1 MQIYFFIV
9 SNLFISAVLITY
21 NEEFIIEKCLKSIT
35 FVNEIVVLDSF
46 SNDNTESIC
55 NKYNVKFHQHNFD
68 NYANQRNRAL
78 NLVSPNTNWILML
91 DADEIV
97 IPELKDEILNIT
109 NDYNNSISLYNVR
122 RKDIYNNK
130 WMKYSSGYP
139 TWFGRLFRK
148 DQVWVEREINEE
160 YHTNGNVGFL
170 KEHLLHYP
178 YNKGFS
184 WWLSKHNKYSSM
196 EAILLSDNTIT
207 NISFF
212 DLFTKDPVK
221 RRKLLKKFFY
231 KLPFRPLFVFFILY
245 FIRFGFLDGKLGF
258 RVCLM
263 RSFYEWMIDV
273 NYSDLPR

>member
-1 MQIYFFIV
+1 MIN
-9 SNLFISAVLITY
+9 SISAVIITL
-21 NEEFIIEKCLKSIT
+21 NEENIISKCLESLD
-35 FVNEIVVLDSF
+35 FVNEIIILDSF
-46 SNDNTESIC
+46 STDRTIDIAS
-55 NKYNVKFHQHNFD
+55 KYNAKIFHHNFD
-68 NYANQRNRAL
+68 NYANQRNRL
-78 NLVSPNTNWILML
+78 FNLVSSSSKWILMV

-97 IPELKDEILNIT
+97 SKELKDEVLKIT
-109 NDYNNSISLYNVR
+109 KDSNNSITLYNVR
-122 RKDIYNNK
+122 RKDIYNNQ

-184 WWLSKHNKYSSM
+184 WWLSKHDKYSSM
-196 EAILLSDNTIT
+196 EALILSNNKIT

-212 DLFTKDPVK
+212 NLFTKDPVK
-221 RRKLLKKFFY
+221 RRKIFKNYFY
-231 KLPFRPLFVFFILY
+231 KLPFRPLLVFFILY

-273 NYSDLPR
+273 KFSELSR

>member
-1 MQIYFFIV
+1 MITAI
-9 SNLFISAVLITY
+9 IITY
-21 NEEFIIEKCLKSIT
+21 NEENIISKCLKSID
-35 FVNEIVVLDSF
+35 FVNEIIILDSF
-46 SNDNTESIC
+46 STDKTIEIASNF
-55 NKYNVKFHQHNFD
+55 NVKIHQHKFD

-78 NLVSPNTNWILML
+78 NLVSHNANWILML

-97 IPELKDEILNIT
+97 TTELKDEILNIT
-109 NDYNNSISLYNVR
+109 NDYNNSTSLYNVR
-122 RKDIYNNK
+122 RKDIYNNH

-184 WWLSKHNKYSSM
+184 WWLSKHDKYSSM
-196 EAILLSDNTIT
+196 EAILLFNNTIT

-212 DLFTKDPVK
+212 DIFTKDPIK
-221 RRKLLKKFFY
+221 RRKIFKNYFY
-231 KLPFRPLFVFFILY
+231 KFPFRPLLVFFILY

-273 NYSDLPR
+273 KYSDLSR